1 MLIVNTPL
9 IGELT
14 YKKETP
20 FFNAFFKGA
29 FRPHEKLGINTGFS
43 FLNKV
48 TTYNELNKEE
58 ISYSATIPAYTWN
71 DLQNLLKRRNETHI
85 PFKKYIISKRNRYIK
100 PILEDQHPD
109 FDFLD
114 NIDLTKQIDLA
125 TYYRVIRLI
134 DDGHHTDTLS
144 LWSTLNCDNCAHRP
158 FKILNPLFIINACN
172 CDIRQWKTYFSDKL
186 LYQSLEQ
193 SKVYLYLTLINALSS
208 LKDEH
213 FKNWI
218 ISNSLMVFIDTYL
231 SKTASKKF

>member
-1 MLIVNTPL
+1 MLAVNTPL
-9 IGELT
+9 LGELT

-48 TTYNELNKEE
+48 TTYKKLNKEE
-58 ISYSATIPAYTWN
+58 VSYSTPIPSYTWN
-71 DLQNLLKRRNETHI
+71 DLQNLLKRRSEIDI
-85 PFKKYIISKRNRYIK
+85 PFKQYIISKRNHYLK
-100 PILEDQHPD
+100 PVLEYQHPD

-114 NIDLTKQIDLA
+114 SLELDKQIDLSN
-125 TYYRVIRLI
+125 YYRVIRLI
-134 DDGHHTDTLS
+134 DDGHKTDTLS
-144 LWSTLNCDNCAHRP
+144 LWSTSNCDNCTHRS
-158 FKILNPLFIINACN
+158 FKILNPLFTINACD
-172 CDIRQWKTYFSDKL
+172 CDIRQWKTCFSNKL

-193 SKVYLYLTLINALSS
+193 SKVYLYLTLKDALSS

-231 SKTASKKF
+231 SKNVSKKF

>member
-1 MLIVNTPL
+1 MLIVHTSL

-48 TTYNELNKEE
+48 TTYKELNKEE
-58 ISYSATIPAYTWN
+58 ISYSATIPAYTWD
-71 DLQNLLKRRNETHI
+71 DLQNLLKRRNE
-85 PFKKYIISKRNRYIK
+85 KNISLKQYLINKRNRYIK
-100 PILEDQHPD
+100 PILEEKHPD

-114 NIDLTKQIDLA
+114 NIDLTKQIDLV

-144 LWSTLNCDNCAHRP
+144 LWSTSNCDNCIYRP
-158 FKILNPLFIINACN
+158 FEILNPLFTINACD
-172 CDIRQWKTYFSDKL
+172 CDIRQWKTYFSNKL

-193 SKVYLYLTLINALSS
+193 SKVYLYLTLKDALSS

-218 ISNSLMVFIDTYL
+218 ISNSLMIFIDTYL
-231 SKTASKKF
+231 SKKVSKKF

>member
-1 MLIVNTPL
+1 MLIVSTPL
-9 IGELT
+9 LGELT

-20 FFNAFFKGA
+20 FFNVFFKGA
-29 FRPHEKLGINTGFS
+29 FRPHEKLGIDTGFS
-43 FLNKV
+43 FLNK
-48 TTYNELNKEE
+48 TIKYKDLNKEE
-58 ISYSATIPAYTWN
+58 ITYSATIPAYTWD
-71 DLQNLLKRRNETHI
+71 DLNKLLKRRNENHI
-85 PFKKYIISKRNRYIK
+85 PFKQYLIAKRNRYLK

-114 NIDLTKQIDLA
+114 GIDLNKQIDLI

-144 LWSTLNCDNCAHRP
+144 LWSTSNCDNCAHRH
-158 FKILNPLFIINACN
+158 FKILNPLFTINACD

-218 ISNSLMVFIDTYL
+218 ISNSLMILIDTYL
-231 SKTASKKF
+231 SKSVSKKF

>member
-1 MLIVNTPL
+1 MLNVNTPL
-9 IGELT
+9 LGELT

-29 FRPHEKLGINTGFS
+29 FRPHEKPGIITGFS

-48 TTYNELNKEE
+48 TEHQDLNKEE
-58 ISYSATIPAYTWN
+58 ISYCSAIPTYTWN

-85 PFKKYIISKRNRYIK
+85 PFKKYLISKRNRYLK
-100 PILEDQHPD
+100 PVLEDQHPD

-114 NIDLTKQIDLA
+114 NIDLTKQIDLV

-144 LWSTLNCDNCAHRP
+144 LWSTSNCDNCTYRP

-172 CDIRQWKTYFSDKL
+172 CDINKWKTEFSKKL

-193 SKVYLYLTLINALSS
+193 SKVYLYIALKDALFS
-208 LKDEH
+208 LKDEQ

-218 ISNSLMVFIDTYL
+218 ISNSLMIFIDTYL
-231 SKTASKKF
+231 SKNVSKKF

>member
-1 MLIVNTPL
+1 MLIVSTPL
-9 IGELT
+9 LGELT

-29 FRPHEKLGINTGFS
+29 FRPHEKLGIDTGFS
-43 FLNKV
+43 FLNK
-48 TTYNELNKEE
+48 TIKYKDLNKEE
-58 ISYSATIPAYTWN
+58 ITYSATIPAYTWD
-71 DLQNLLKRRNETHI
+71 DLNKLLKRRNENHI
-85 PFKKYIISKRNRYIK
+85 PFKQYLIAKRNRYLK

-114 NIDLTKQIDLA
+114 GIDLNKQIDLI

-144 LWSTLNCDNCAHRP
+144 LWSTSNCDNCAHRH
-158 FKILNPLFIINACN
+158 FKILNPLFTINACD

-193 SKVYLYLTLINALSS
+193 SKVYLHLTLINALSS

-218 ISNSLMVFIDTYL
+218 ISNSLMIFIDTYL
-231 SKTASKKF
+231 SKSVSKKF

>member
-1 MLIVNTPL
+1 MLIVSTPL
-9 IGELT
+9 LGELT

-29 FRPHEKLGINTGFS
+29 FRPHEKLGIDTGFS
-43 FLNKV
+43 FLNK
-48 TTYNELNKEE
+48 TIKYKDLNKEE
-58 ISYSATIPAYTWN
+58 ITYSATIPAYTWD
-71 DLQNLLKRRNETHI
+71 DLNKLLKRRNENHI
-85 PFKKYIISKRNRYIK
+85 PFKQYLIAKRNRYLK

-114 NIDLTKQIDLA
+114 GIDLNKQIDLI

-144 LWSTLNCDNCAHRP
+144 LWSTSNCDNCAHRH
-158 FKILNPLFIINACN
+158 FKILNPLFTINACD

-218 ISNSLMVFIDTYL
+218 ISNSLMIFIDTYL
-231 SKTASKKF
+231 SKSVSKKF